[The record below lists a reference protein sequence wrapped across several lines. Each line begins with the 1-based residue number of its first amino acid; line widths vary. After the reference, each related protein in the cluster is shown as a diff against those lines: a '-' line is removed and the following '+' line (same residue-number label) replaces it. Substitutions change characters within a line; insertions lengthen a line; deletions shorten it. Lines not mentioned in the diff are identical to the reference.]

1 VSVGILSDIHGNLE
15 ALSAVL
21 AQLRPSDEVWCLGD
35 IVGYGPNPNECV
47 AAIAARAQLC
57 ILGNHEVAALDNVG
71 LEYFND
77 FASEAIEWTQ
87 GVLRTEHRAFL
98 NRLGYEIRA
107 GDFLLV
113 HGAPVTYFE
122 YILDLDDAA
131 RAFAATDARL
141 IFVGHSHVA
150 EAFVLEPSGTIS
162 HRHYQHGGTLAL
174 ETNSRYVINVG
185 SVGQPRD
192 LNPQAAFA
200 VFDRAAQTV
209 TWCRVPYDIAAVQ
222 GKIAAARLPEQLG
235 ARLLSGR

>member
-1 VSVGILSDIHGNLE
+1 MSIAILSDVHANVE

-21 AQLRPSDEVWCLGD
+21 AEVAPGDDLWCLGD
-35 IVGYGPNPNECV
+35 VIGYGPNPNECV
-47 AAIAARAQLC
+47 ATIAQRARYC

-87 GVLRTEHRAFL
+87 GVLRPEHRGYL
-98 NRLGYEIRA
+98 NGLGYEIRA
-107 GDFLLV
+107 DDFLLV

-122 YILDLDDAA
+122 YILDVDDAA
-131 RAFAATDARL
+131 RAFASTDARL

-150 EAFVLEPSGTIS
+150 EAYVLEANATIT

-174 ETNSRYVINVG
+174 EPHLRYVINVG

-192 LNPQAAFA
+192 LNPSASF
-200 VFDRAAQTV
+200 VSFDRPAQTV
-209 TWCRVPYDIAAVQ
+209 AWKRVAYDIEIVRAKISAAN
-222 GKIAAARLPEQLG
+222 LPDALG
-235 ARLLSGR
+235 VRLLSGR